1 MYWLQQIVAAA
12 VISFAILLL
21 SLLPARHVL
30 LPLWPRQVNEFVV
43 VEDGRPTASR
53 ELVMAPSPVD
63 PARVLIQ
70 TRPLS
75 VAAVEHGEGRIAL
88 GYPVGLRDTESD
100 PTLLDG
106 PLPPEFRVSIFH
118 PMPRPG
124 DDRSLL
130 LMDANDQLQVIPLQD
145 VRRLY
150 YPNQLGLLQRAWFV
164 VRRIQASLI
173 QRA

>member
-1 MYWLQQIVAAA
+1 MAA
-12 VISFAILLL
+12 
-21 SLLPARHVL
+21 
-30 LPLWPRQVNEFVV
+30 
-43 VEDGRPTASR
+43 
-53 ELVMAPSPVD
+53 SPVD

-88 GYPVGLRDTESD
+88 GYPVGLRGAESD
-100 PTLLDG
+100 PTQLDD
-106 PLPPEFRVSIFH
+106 PLPPEFRDSIFH
-118 PMPRPG
+118 SMAGG
-124 DDRSLL
+124 DGSLL

-150 YPNQLGLLQRAWFV
+150 YPNQLSLLQRAWFV

-173 QRA
+173 QRDRAAAVRPGHQAVTELE